1 MSWAVGWL
9 SAFVLV
15 GGSVPA
21 LVATGADWLST
32 DRRVAPLAAT
42 GPATPAQPAGLRGP
56 AFSEM
61 VLTNDWLSDL
71 QSGALFRRQRSD
83 RGRAPAPKFDRRQ
96 RSGLTRGPD
105 SRPSPGLFSGLFE
118 DDPDEQ
124 TPAGQDKA
132 PDAAGKSRARET
144 YRTVC
149 VRTCDGFYWPI
160 SFSTTKDRFAKDRR
174 KCEASCGSEA
184 KLFVYRNPGAEPEQ
198 MVDLKGKPYSDLP
211 TAFVYRTKYDA
222 GCSCKPQPWSTAA
235 LEQHRIFG
243 LKAQKKKGSRQA
255 ALALRKI
262 EKERRAEERLRSKER
277 RRGKAKKTRRSRTAE
292 VGPETTV
299 SDRDKHS
306 RHIETAGRPGPR
318 SSGPSRLRPIDRP
331 GRKLVAGRPSLT
343 DQGAPDVSAAKP
355 QAPVAETER
364 TVKSGKRKA
373 SKSRKTKRSG
383 TSRKR
388 TRRAAR
394 KQEGRRM
401 SLGRQPSRPAR
412 YARHRS
418 PYLWE

>member
-32 DRRVAPLAAT
+32 DRRVAPLAAI

-96 RSGLTRGPD
+96 RSGLTRAPD
-105 SRPSPGLFSGLFE
+105 SPPSSGLFSGLFA

-124 TPAGQDKA
+124 TPADPDKA
-132 PDAAGKSRARET
+132 QKSTARET

-149 VRTCDGFYWPI
+149 VRMCDGFYWPI

-198 MVDLKGKPYSDLP
+198 MVDLKGKPYTALP

-222 GCSCKPQPWSTAA
+222 ACSCKPQPWSTAA
-235 LEQHRIFG
+235 MEKHRIFG

-262 EKERRAEERLRSKER
+262 EKERRADERLRSKER
-277 RRGKAKKTRRSRTAE
+277 RRGKAKKTRRTRTAE
-292 VGPETTV
+292 VQPDTAG
-299 SDRDKHS
+299 SDRNKRS
-306 RHIETAGRPGPR
+306 RHIETAGRPGP
-318 SSGPSRLRPIDRP
+318 SSSAPSRLRPIDRP
-331 GRKLVAGRPSLT
+331 GRKLVAGRPSPA
-343 DQGAPDVSAAKP
+343 DQGAPVVSDAKLR
-355 QAPVAETER
+355 APVAETER
-364 TVKSGKRKA
+364 TVKSGKRKT
-373 SKSRKTKRSG
+373 SKSRKTRRTGNSK
-383 TSRKR
+383 KR

-394 KQEGRRM
+394 KQVGRQM